1 MEKITLIIGDADSGK
16 TMKAKEIASSYKEE
30 NVVWICG
37 YEYNKHNDR
46 HDVGFLYRRCN
57 LNTELLII
65 DDLNDVSHIGWIY
78 SHLYEGVRVEKI
90 FKEPFYIHPKIII
103 TCKSNKISI
112 DDLPTESN
120 SFKRRF
126 SIINCNDR
134 AKRLSDEDS
143 QPSG

>member
-1 MEKITLIIGDADSGK
+1 MERITLIIGDADSGK

-30 NVVWICG
+30 DVIWIDG
-37 YEYNKHNDR
+37 RQYNRHNDR
-46 HDVGFLYRRCN
+46 HDVRFLYSRCK

-103 TCKSNKISI
+103 GCSSKVSI

-120 SFKRRF
+120 AFKRRF
-126 SIINCNDR
+126 SIINCNVCF
-134 AKRLSDEDS
+134 
-143 QPSG
+143 